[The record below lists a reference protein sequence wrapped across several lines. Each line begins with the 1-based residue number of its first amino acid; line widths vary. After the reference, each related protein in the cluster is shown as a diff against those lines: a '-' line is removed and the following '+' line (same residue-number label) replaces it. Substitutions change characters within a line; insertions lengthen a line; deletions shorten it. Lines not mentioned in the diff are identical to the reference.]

1 MPSPMESRLT
11 LKFMALWWRVPV
23 VTWLCTWPHAAVP
36 DAHHADIDLDGHA
49 VRGEGDQAGERPS
62 SKSKPRWN
70 VPLIGESAANLPCEP
85 PKSSWMSVKMPKR
98 FDSPKGM

>member
-23 VTWLCTWPHAAVP
+23 VTWLCTCRTRLYPMPIMPTLTSTAMLFVAKAIRP
-36 DAHHADIDLDGHA
+36 
-49 VRGEGDQAGERPS
+49 GERPS

-85 PKSSWMSVKMPKR
+85 PKSRWMSVKMPKR